1 MLLLAIVMHVFTG
14 ICDPNTS
21 LRPSELQLAPMA
33 LDSMANVTIFCRVA
47 HKCVNEGWVTCV
59 YTYMHIITSAQK

>member
-1 MLLLAIVMHVFTG
+1 MLLLAIVMHVLTG

-47 HKCVNEGWVTCV
+47 HKCVNEGWVT
-59 YTYMHIITSAQK
+59 